1 MGKQFELAVK
11 TNGYWMNTINTY
23 NKYGVEWHT
32 RYADVLKSIKPE
44 DICNFMKEFVKQSN
58 RIEVVMLPA
67 DFKE

>member
-1 MGKQFELAVK
+1 M
-11 TNGYWMNTINTY
+11 
-23 NKYGVEWHT
+23 EWHT

-44 DICNFMKEFVKQSN
+44 DICNFMKEFVKQGN